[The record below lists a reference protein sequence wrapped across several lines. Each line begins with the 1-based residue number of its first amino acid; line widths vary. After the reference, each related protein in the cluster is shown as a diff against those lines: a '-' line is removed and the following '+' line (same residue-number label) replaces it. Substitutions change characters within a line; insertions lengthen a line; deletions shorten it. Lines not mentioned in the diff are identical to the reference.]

1 MSALWANIPAELRER
16 NNWLLWRSQVL
27 DSGKKTKIPYQCNGY
42 PASVTNPSHWASF
55 ACAVECSG
63 AYDGIGFAFGADD
76 PYCGIDIDNANKHE
90 NPEWQLKRQLQVFE
104 RFQSY
109 TERSP
114 SGEGCHI
121 IIKADIGKGVRDGA
135 LEIYSQERY
144 LTFTGDVIRDLPI
157 AEYQELALALKGD
170 LRPDDTELIAYNEP
184 EQERSDDD
192 VLASCRNASNAA
204 LFHDLWAGSDSHHQ
218 GDTSRG
224 DLALM
229 NMIAYHSRNREQSV
243 RLFMQSKRGE
253 RDKVHNHKR
262 YVRSFDET
270 RPGLIEKAFVALPE
284 PYDIS
289 KVDFSSM
296 FEKAVTLT
304 QTAPEADGDTPEAVS
319 VEPLPAPLVQQQD
332 SCVDRIDAIG
342 KAFKYVPPPGLLG
355 RVAQFIYEQ
364 APQQIPEIAI
374 GGAFGF
380 MAGICG
386 QAYNVSDKGLNIYL
400 MVLAGTG
407 VGKESMATGI
417 DRLMS
422 AVIMKVP
429 AATAFQGPGE
439 FASPSAMIK
448 QIATTPCCLSVGGE
462 FGLRLRQL
470 CDPNAKSNEIGIR
483 RAFLDLYSKSGK
495 YGIVKP
501 LVYSDRATNTP
512 TIHQPAFSF
521 LGESTPMRFYDAI
534 EAEMVAEGLIPRF
547 SFIEYAGPVPPFNDT
562 HGKVQPSPQLIDDA
576 ASLAA
581 YALTIIHS
589 QAPIDVAYT
598 PDALT
603 LLTQFRE
610 YARYQ
615 NNNSEFEITKEMYS
629 RAHMKVLKIAA
640 LIAVGTDYLNPTI
653 TTTIAEYAIGFVLT
667 ETNLLIERFQKGEV
681 GKLKTSTLETKR
693 IEEVVKAIA
702 LFAFSKFGAYKVVG
716 ATEDE
721 HKQGLVRKSAIQ
733 TKVSPLKPF
742 HSAMP
747 NTAMAVQQ
755 TLATLCEWGWLDEV
769 ELASTGRGK
778 KPVLYKIRE
787 EEPFLAAF
795 VRLEAKGKVREVG
808 Q

>member
-1 MSALWANIPAELRER
+1 MSALWANIPLELRER
-16 NNWLLWRSQVL
+16 NNWLLWRSQTL
-27 DSGKKTKIPYQCNGY
+27 DNGKKTKIPYQCNGY
-42 PASVTNPSHWASF
+42 PASVTNPQHWASF
-55 ACAVECSG
+55 ACAIEC
-63 AYDGIGFAFGADD
+63 AENFDGIGFAFGKDD

-157 AEYQELALALKGD
+157 NDYQELALALKGD
-170 LRPDDTELIAYNEP
+170 LRPDDVDLIAYDEP
-184 EQERSDDD
+184 AQSRSDDD
-192 VLASCRNASNAA
+192 VLASCHSAANAS

-229 NMIAYHSRNREQSV
+229 NFIAFHSRNKAQSY
-243 RLFMQSKRGE
+243 RLFMQSERGQ
-253 RDKVHNHKR
+253 RDKCHKHKS
-262 YVRSFDET
+262 YV
-270 RPGLIEKAFVALPE
+270 PGLIDKAFIALPE

-289 KVDFSSM
+289 KVDFSAM
-296 FEKAVTLT
+296 FEKAAIATQ
-304 QTAPEADGDTPEAVS
+304 QTAPEADGDTPEAAS
-319 VEPLPAPLVQQQD
+319 VPVTVAVQRD
-332 SCVDRIDAIG
+332 ESRVERIDAIG

-448 QIATTPCCLSVGGE
+448 QIAATPCCLSVGGE

-547 SFIEYAGPVPPFNDT
+547 SFIEYGGPVPPFNEN
-562 HGKVQPSPQLIDDA
+562 HGKVQAPAQLIEDA

-581 YALTIIHS
+581 YALTIIHGLS
-589 QAPIDVAYT
+589 PIDVQYT
-598 PDALT
+598 PDALQ

-615 NNNSEFEITKEMYS
+615 NNNSDFEITKEMFS

-653 TTTIAEYAIGFVLT
+653 TIPIAEYAIGFVLT

-681 GKLKTSTLETKR
+681 GKLKASTIETKR
-693 IEEVVKAIA
+693 IEEVVRAIA
-702 LFAFSKFGAYKVVG
+702 LFAFARYGAYKVVG

-721 HKQGLVRKSAIQ
+721 HRQGIVRKSAIQ

-742 HSAMP
+742 TSALP
-747 NTAMAVQQ
+747 SPALALTNTIN
-755 TLATLCEWGWLDEV
+755 TLIEWGWLDEV
-769 ELASTGRGK
+769 ELPSPPRGK
-778 KPVLYKIRE
+778 KPVGYKIRE
-787 EEPFLAAF
+787 EEPFMNAF
-795 VRLEAKGKVREVG
+795 LKLEAQGKVKEG
-808 Q
+808 

>member
-1 MSALWANIPAELRER
+1 MSYHRIPKELQEL
-16 NNWLLWRSQVL
+16 NQWIVWKSETL
-27 DSGKKTKIPYQCNGY
+27 DNGKKTKRLYQCSGY
-42 PASVTNPSHWASF
+42 PASVTNPGNWASF
-55 ACAVECSG
+55 SCAVEC
-63 AYDGIGFAFGADD
+63 AENYDGIGFVFTAEDD
-76 PYCGIDIDNANKHE
+76 YCGIDIDNANKHD
-90 NPEWQLKRQLQVFE
+90 NPEWQLKRQLQVYE

-114 SGEGCHI
+114 SGEGAHI
-121 IIKADIGKGVRDGA
+121 IVKANIGKGVRDGA

-144 LTFTGDVIRDLPI
+144 FTFTGDVIRDLPI
-157 AEYQELALALKGD
+157 QDYQELALALKGD
-170 LRPDDTELIAYNEP
+170 LRPDDNDLIAYNEP
-184 EQERSDDD
+184 SQERTDDD
-192 VLASCRNASNAA
+192 VLSSCQNAANAA
-204 LFHDLWAGSDSHHQ
+204 LFHDLWAGSDAHHQ

-229 NMIAYHSRNREQSV
+229 NFIAFHSRNRAQSY
-243 RLFMQSKRGE
+243 RLFMQSERGQ
-253 RDKVHNHKR
+253 RDKCHKHKG
-262 YVRSFDET
+262 YV
-270 RPGLIEKAFVALPE
+270 PGLIEKAFVALPE

-289 KVDFSSM
+289 KVDFSAM

-304 QTAPEADGDTPEAVS
+304 QQTASEADGDTPEAAS
-319 VEPLPAPLVQQQD
+319 VEPVAPLLVQRD
-332 SCVDRIDAIG
+332 ESRVERIDAIG

-422 AVIMKVP
+422 AVINKVP
-429 AATAFQGPGE
+429 AATTFQGPGE

-448 QIATTPCCLSVGGE
+448 QIAATPCCLSVGGE

-495 YGIVKP
+495 YGVVKP
-501 LVYSDRATNTP
+501 LVYSDRTGNTP
-512 TIHQPAFSF
+512 TINQPAFSF

-547 SFIEYAGPVPPFNDT
+547 SFIEYAGPVPPFNDQ
-562 HGKVQPSPQLIDDA
+562 HGKVQAPAQLIEDA

-581 YALTIIHS
+581 YALTIIHGQS
-589 QAPIDVAYT
+589 PIDVQYT

-603 LLTQFRE
+603 LLTSFRE

-615 NNNSEFEITKEMYS
+615 NNNSDFEITKEMFS

-640 LIAVGTDYLNPTI
+640 LIAVGTNYLTPTI
-653 TTTIAEYAIGFVLT
+653 DVAIAEYAIGFVLT

-681 GKLKTSTLETKR
+681 GKLKTSTIETKR
-693 IEEVVKAIA
+693 IEEVVRALA

-721 HKQGLVRKSAIQ
+721 HSKGIVRKSAIQ

-742 HSAMP
+742 TSAMP
-747 NTAMAVQQ
+747 NTATAVHQ
-755 TLATLCEWGWLDEV
+755 TLVTLCEWGWLDEV
-769 ELASTGRGK
+769 DLPFTGRGQRPK
-778 KPVLYKIRE
+778 AYKIRE

-795 VRLEAKGKVREVG
+795 VRLEAKGKVREV
-808 Q
+808 